1 MGTQGTSTGAW
12 LELRSDPTGFPASL
26 PTPGPLSVSISHFCM
41 SSLCFFPPTTVGL
54 SLCGRQLESHHF
66 SCDPRSNKASL
77 FQIWGDNTREG
88 PSPIWAVIP
97 ALGLSVGQEG
107 TRVGRAAGLPGWG
120 KTPFLAAKL
129 WTCPIEAGAL
139 QRAGEAKTLQHLP
152 DLPKPVAAAARG
164 QK

>member
-1 MGTQGTSTGAW
+1 MGIQGTSAEAW

-26 PTPGPLSVSISHFCM
+26 PPPPIPLSVSISHFCI

-54 SLCGRQLESHHF
+54 SLCGRQQESHPF

-77 FQIWGDNTREG
+77 FQIWGDNNTREG

-107 TRVGRAAGLPGWG
+107 T
-120 KTPFLAAKL
+120 
-129 WTCPIEAGAL
+129 
-139 QRAGEAKTLQHLP
+139 
-152 DLPKPVAAAARG
+152 
-164 QK
+164 